1 MRIIVIRY
9 CTRQVER
16 IVEDAECEGGR
27 VVDGWWP
34 VAGGWWLGGWWLV
47 VIEEDAYLFPLS
59 LSLSLSPPPPPLSAV
74 RSLWLMSSD
83 GFSKKRRRSS
93 SNDDD
98 DTHHQNSKRAP
109 SADYNPTTLNP
120 SPTLDTNS
128 AVPTTPVI
136 LDSSTPGDSMPD
148 DDYVHHSF
156 TAPPTGAPPA
166 TTHVQPT
173 PPLSASKPDRDAPYV
188 GPLQKW
194 DQISSLKFTAMK
206 DGDIWYLISLAW
218 YEKWRAACNPA
229 SKTQGREADEQLGP
243 VDNSDIV
250 DPDGELIPAL
260 SDGNRVTSV
269 SQRVMELFIEWY
281 FLLCIS
287 PLCPAYTPPIA
298 GMVLQ
303 GIPSREESSPRAIS
317 PQSASNSILTR

>member
-1 MRIIVIRY
+1 
-9 CTRQVER
+9 
-16 IVEDAECEGGR
+16 
-27 VVDGWWP
+27 
-34 VAGGWWLGGWWLV
+34 
-47 VIEEDAYLFPLS
+47 
-59 LSLSLSPPPPPLSAV
+59 
-74 RSLWLMSSD
+74 MSSE
-83 GFSKKRRRSS
+83 GFSSKKRRRSS

-98 DTHHQNSKRAP
+98 DVSHHQNSKRAP

-120 SPTLDTNS
+120 PPTLDTNS
-128 AVPTTPVI
+128 AVPATPVI
-136 LDSSTPGDSMPD
+136 LGSSTPGDSMPD

-166 TTHVQPT
+166 TTHAQHT
-173 PPLSASKPDRDAPYV
+173 PPLKASKPARDAPYV
-188 GPLQKW
+188 APFLKW

-206 DGDIWYLISLAW
+206 DGDVWYLISLTW
-218 YEKWRAACNPA
+218 HEKWKAACNPT
-229 SKTQGREADEQLGP
+229 SKTQGREADEQVGP

-269 SQRVMELFIEWY
+269 SQRVMELFTEWY
-281 FLLCIS
+281 FLLSI
-287 PLCPAYTPPIA
+287 PLLCPAHTPPIA

-303 GIPSREESSPRAIS
+303 GIPSPEESSPREIS